1 MKLNELG
8 HPQYLA
14 ESSLPPVLCSEH
26 KEIVHLRVLQMQ
38 DVVEKW
44 KLEVSELRS
53 RYTWLL
59 YFSIP
64 KMLLF
69 HKQINSS
76 SRDIDA
82 IVHEVSF
89 IICNQEIKRMEL
101 RQGVLVSFE
110 VTNKNIVQMI

>member
-8 HPQYLA
+8 HPDYLT

-26 KEIVHLRVLQMQ
+26 KENVHLEVLRMQ
-38 DVVEKW
+38 EFVADW
-44 KLEVSELRS
+44 KLKVSKLQS

-69 HKQINSS
+69 YKQINSS
-76 SRDIDA
+76 SKDIDT

-89 IICNQEIKRMEL
+89 IVYNQKIERTQL
-101 RQGVLVSFE
+101 RQGVLVSF
-110 VTNKNIVQMI
+110 